1 MPLFV
6 FSPRFLFAAE
16 TAALNALV
24 RATRANSYAPH
35 TGGRE
40 EGVRWGG
47 AGRTVQLVPLTPS
60 PSEVLRGRE
69 GAPFWTWRIPSRNIR
84 RLRRPLGMLISRV
97 DECAASSS
105 NVVFVIP
112 EEVFVMAFRDE
123 VLGRFSSAE
132 RLKL

>member
-47 AGRTVQLVPLTPS
+47 RAGRCSWCL
-60 PSEVLRGRE
+60 
-69 GAPFWTWRIPSRNIR
+69 
-84 RLRRPLGMLISRV
+84 
-97 DECAASSS
+97 
-105 NVVFVIP
+105 
-112 EEVFVMAFRDE
+112 
-123 VLGRFSSAE
+123 
-132 RLKL
+132 

>member
-1 MPLFV
+1 
-6 FSPRFLFAAE
+6 
-16 TAALNALV
+16 
-24 RATRANSYAPH
+24 
-35 TGGRE
+35 
-40 EGVRWGG
+40 
-47 AGRTVQLVPLTPS
+47 
-60 PSEVLRGRE
+60 
-69 GAPFWTWRIPSRNIR
+69 
-84 RLRRPLGMLISRV
+84 MLISRV